1 MFMLELI
8 LSLPLIIVLSYFDMK
23 TLPEPADTI
32 VNIVFCLTTLTL
44 VVSPFLGWWDEI
56 TKDVKDFLKT
66 DC

>member
-1 MFMLELI
+1 MLELI
-8 LSLPLIIVLSYFDMK
+8 LTIPLIVILACFDMK

-32 VNIVFCLTTLTL
+32 VNIVFCLTSLTL

-56 TKDVKDFLKT
+56 IEEIKEFLKT